1 MKKYILAIIAT
12 LATTVAQ
19 AEFTGYTPEELKAM
33 SVEDIQ
39 NNFGLTPGEAKMSQT
54 IWKGL
59 SAEKPAEDIKATLTS
74 NDILTYHF
82 AFQNIVGKKITF
94 GIRYDIGYIKME
106 DGRTKSIYDV
116 DDRYVNLR
124 TEVTCEGPYGTY
136 TTETV
141 NSGKYQKPI
150 AFDPICVFYNTD
162 YYLSSYNEGDESKKE
177 EKAEELRNM
186 SQLDYTAMMNKN
198 GVTFISDKELFN
210 ALYNFPNLP
219 TSLKEGE
226 YVDVNEFVGK
236 DYDGSVI
243 TKPVRYTLINPDMRR
258 WSRMDSSFQKEFTC
272 ISDYANAD
280 GYASRNPLCVFYN
293 EIQKASM

>member
-1 MKKYILAIIAT
+1 MKKIIAVLVA

-33 SVEDIQ
+33 SVEDIRS
-39 NNFGLTPGEAKMSQT
+39 NFGLTLEEAKMSQA

-59 SAEKPAEDIKATLTS
+59 SAEIPAADIQATLTGK
-74 NDILTYHF
+74 DILTYSF
-82 AFQNIVGKKITF
+82 AFQNIIGKKITF
-94 GIRYDIGYIKME
+94 VIRYDIGYIKMD

-116 DDRYVNLR
+116 DDRYMNLR
-124 TEVTCEGPYGTY
+124 TEITCEGPYGTY

-177 EKAEELRNM
+177 EKAEELRHM

-198 GVTFISDKELFN
+198 GVTFLSDKELFN
-210 ALYNFPNLP
+210 ALYNFPNMP

-236 DYDGSVI
+236 DYDGNAI
-243 TKPVRYTLINPDMRR
+243 TKPVRYILINSDMRR
-258 WSRMDSSFQKEFTC
+258 WSRMESSFQKEFTC

-280 GYASRNPLCVFYN
+280 GYTSRNPLCVFYN

>member
-1 MKKYILAIIAT
+1 MKKSILAI
-12 LATTVAQ
+12 LALLSTTVAQ

-33 SVEDIQ
+33 SIEDIQ
-39 NNFGLTPGEAKMSQT
+39 NNFGLTPEEAKMSQA

-59 SAEKPAEDIKATLTS
+59 SVEKPAEDIEATLTS
-74 NDILTYHF
+74 NDIPTYHF
-82 AFQNIVGKKITF
+82 AFKNIVGKKITF

-177 EKAEELRNM
+177 KKAEELRNM
-186 SQLDYTAMMNKN
+186 SQLDYVSMMNKN

-236 DYDGSVI
+236 DYDGNVI